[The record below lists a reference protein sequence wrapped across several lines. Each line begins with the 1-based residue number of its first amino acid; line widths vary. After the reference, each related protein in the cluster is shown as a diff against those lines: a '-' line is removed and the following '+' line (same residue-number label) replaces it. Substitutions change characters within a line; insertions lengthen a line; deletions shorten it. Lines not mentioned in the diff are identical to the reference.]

1 MYLPRTTARWQTT
14 AMGEL
19 VGSLQEGF
27 NMGRHYQRGYLRCA
41 GRKSGSYCWEFLW
54 REDDM
59 AGKRVRRTAVIGTIE
74 QYPTKEEALDA
85 VNGLRMQVNADR
97 NRRPV
102 QPLLIAD

>member
-1 MYLPRTTARWQTT
+1 
-14 AMGEL
+14 
-19 VGSLQEGF
+19 
-27 NMGRHYQRGYLRCA
+27 
-41 GRKSGSYCWEFLW
+41 
-54 REDDM
+54 M

-102 QPLLIAD
+102 HPLLIADLIDHYVLGVFT